1 MLGETIDY
9 GPFGWMDAYDPN
21 YTPNHS
27 DAAGRYRYSAQPEM
41 AEWGLRRL
49 AEALRPFL
57 PEAAAEEAL
66 ARFTPLVRS
75 EWLSTFRRKLGL
87 LLLEEEGDEELIE
100 GMLATMQRSGADFT
114 NTFRSLSRI
123 DPPTTDEG
131 CVVRPQTFDPVLEYI
146 LAQSA
151 SLEAMRKKSVAAF
164 HPQARCSPLPNLPTS
179 HTSHSSEPHSPAT
192 PTTTTRSLPAHH
204 PPPSPHPR
212 RRSSSCSASRRRTRP
227 NSRRTGWT
235 RPSSSAR

>member
-1 MLGETIDY
+1 MG
-9 GPFGWMDAYDPN
+9 
-21 YTPNHS
+21 
-27 DAAGRYRYSAQPEM
+27 
-41 AEWGLRRL
+41 EWGLRRL
-49 AEALRPFL
+49 AEALRPFVNEEDA
-57 PEAAAEEAL
+57 EAAL
-66 ARFTPLVRS
+66 AGYWPLVEA
-75 EWLSTFRRKLGL
+75 EWLSTFRKKLGL
-87 LLLEEEGDEELIE
+87 LVTEEEVRATLSATPPTPPPPPPPPTPPTPPSQPPPSPPPPQGDEELIR

-179 HTSHSSEPHSPAT
+179 HTSHSSEPHST
-192 PTTTTRSLPAHH
+192 SPTTTILPTTQNGTSDRVVC
-204 PPPSPHPR
+204 PCPLLLRECPG
-212 RRSSSCSASRRRTRP
+212 SRRGKAGGRVTEL
-227 NSRRTGWT
+227 G
-235 RPSSSAR
+235 